1 MHLTTELSGSEL
13 SAAPAQGLGEA
24 GTRVITRWDPVSRQ
38 FLHRSPAVEPGGGPH
53 SAALAV
59 EAPAVVA
66 CRSNVPQKQHQRAA
80 GDTHTHAAG
89 RKGNAPQP
97 QRAPPPPPHAATA
110 AVVDTPKAGV
120 FPAKKEQAHGRDQEG
135 GVFWDSP
142 VAVHTAAAVDA
153 DPGRLVQVFK
163 R

>member
-80 GDTHTHAAG
+80 GDTHTPAAG

-97 QRAPPPPPHAATA
+97 QRAPPPPSH
-110 AVVDTPKAGV
+110 VDTPKAGV

-142 VAVHTAAAVDA
+142 VAVHGAAAVDA
-153 DPGRLVQVFK
+153 DPGRLVQVFI